1 MTLLQA
7 VGGLGIFLLGML
19 IMTEGLRALTGNA
32 IQRLLIRF
40 TQTPT
45 SGALTGAL
53 ATAILQSS
61 SATTVADVGFVGAG
75 LLTFPAALGIIF
87 GANIGTTITG
97 WLVALIGFKLQLGTL
112 VMPLILVGVLMRLF
126 ARVRLG
132 QIGYAL
138 AGFGLIFVGIEAM
151 QQGMVGLESHF
162 IADTF
167 PANTFTGRLILV
179 LIGIVVTLITQS
191 SSAGVAAALTALF
204 TGTIAFEQ
212 AAALIIGMDVGTT
225 VTAIIAT
232 IGGSVG
238 SRRTGLSHM
247 VYNLITALLALIL
260 LTPYIAA
267 WNQLLP
273 NQLIAN
279 AEIALVGFHTLFN
292 FVGVLV
298 IIPLTRQFAALIIHL
313 VPDKVTG
320 YTDRLDKQLI
330 SDPVVAM
337 SVVDST
343 IQPMLI
349 ALLNHIRAQLSFG
362 LHGKLV
368 DMATLQQALDET
380 HAYADLIHI
389 TPDKTLELSHA
400 SDILHILDHMQ
411 RLHERCDEDRDSVN
425 RALQEKQLH
434 EFCLQLESSISN
446 IIEALQNNN
455 NSAAHSISLDLLATT
470 HSKMDAI
477 RSRIMAETATGARD
491 VPDANHALE
500 AVRWLRRVVIHIN
513 RSMHHLAGIT

>member
-45 SGALTGAL
+45 SGALTGAI

-61 SATTVADVGFVGAG
+61 SATTVAAVGFVGAG

-112 VMPLILVGVLMRLF
+112 MMPLILIGVLMRLF
-126 ARVRLG
+126 AKVRPG

-151 QQGMVGLESHF
+151 QQGMAGLESHF
-162 IADTF
+162 LADTF

-179 LIGIVVTLITQS
+179 LLGIVVTLITQS

-204 TGTIAFEQ
+204 TGTIEFEQ

-238 SRRTGLSHM
+238 SRRTGLSHI
-247 VYNLITALLALIL
+247 VYNLT
-260 LTPYIAA
+260 
-267 WNQLLP
+267 
-273 NQLIAN
+273 
-279 AEIALVGFHTLFN
+279 
-292 FVGVLV
+292 
-298 IIPLTRQFAALIIHL
+298 
-313 VPDKVTG
+313 
-320 YTDRLDKQLI
+320 
-330 SDPVVAM
+330 
-337 SVVDST
+337 
-343 IQPMLI
+343 
-349 ALLNHIRAQLSFG
+349 
-362 LHGKLV
+362 
-368 DMATLQQALDET
+368 
-380 HAYADLIHI
+380 
-389 TPDKTLELSHA
+389 
-400 SDILHILDHMQ
+400 
-411 RLHERCDEDRDSVN
+411 
-425 RALQEKQLH
+425 
-434 EFCLQLESSISN
+434 
-446 IIEALQNNN
+446 
-455 NSAAHSISLDLLATT
+455 
-470 HSKMDAI
+470 
-477 RSRIMAETATGARD
+477 
-491 VPDANHALE
+491 
-500 AVRWLRRVVIHIN
+500 
-513 RSMHHLAGIT
+513 